1 MAENKNKDI
10 KKVSD
15 FLRGLDENIL
25 DKNILGSKVK
35 VRHVAI
41 GAAFFGAMA
50 SVGTDPQYAEAVG
63 MSFKEMDQGSIPQI
77 LLCGAAAFGM
87 LKDGGKLM
95 AEHAAE
101 AVESYFKQL
110 KGKSPKRYDEKG
122 QATVDGVPLEIY
134 RANPYG
140 DEGLVQD
147 LAKDK
152 SKIPFEVRKGEK
164 LVAMNPAAFN
174 KALAS
179 KRAKGV

>member
-1 MAENKNKDI
+1 MAENKNKEI
-10 KKVSD
+10 NSVSD
-15 FLRGLDENIL
+15 FFRAFDDNIL
-25 DKNILGSKVK
+25 DNNILGSKIK
-35 VRHVAI
+35 IRHVAI
-41 GAAFFGAMA
+41 CAALLGAMS

-63 MSFKEMDQGSIPQI
+63 QNLKDMDQGSIPQI
-77 LLCGAAAFGM
+77 LLCGAAALGM
-87 LKDGGKLM
+87 LKEGGKLM

-101 AVESYFKQL
+101 SVESYFKQL
-110 KGKSPKRYDEKG
+110 KEKKTKRYDEKG
-122 QATVDGVPLEIY
+122 QATVDGVTPKIY

-147 LAKDK
+147 LVQDK
-152 SKIPFEVRKGEK
+152 SQIPFEVRKGEK